1 MQTARGYGVRLFADG
16 IELVVIEPWGSM
28 LPAFL
33 LGEIRE
39 HAGGIIAVL
48 LGESRA
54 RVPG

>member
-16 IELVVIEPWGSM
+16 IELVVIEPRGSM

-33 LGEIRE
+33 LSEIRE
-39 HAGGIIAVL
+39 HAGAIIAVL
-48 LGESRA
+48 RGESRA